1 MKRKSLRIGK
11 RLLALVFASVLPALA
26 SFGASG
32 QSRTI
37 SPYAVAL
44 QRTNPISRD
53 VVSKKAIGRYG
64 YAVTYRYSVSMPS
77 PDTATSYYPDY
88 DMMRL
93 EIGSGL
99 SRYYSLAAD
108 RCDSLMFKARQEGAD
123 GVNNSSWMDGGRI
136 AVYEDCYQ
144 NWPGQGILTVRMG
157 IVDTEYEY
165 SERMPDLQWTFI
177 PDTAVTVLGY
187 QCMAASTEFRG
198 RRYTVWFAPDIP
210 ISAGPWKFC
219 GLPGLIMAV
228 EESSGV
234 FSWEAVGLER
244 RSGDIHIFD
253 PGYDSYGGGVPK
265 MKIRRINRRQA
276 LGLERKRWA
285 DPYGFKLA
293 LDVDLAVGH
302 YEGDKLVIEKV
313 TAANREQFAL
323 PEVPALELE

>member
-1 MKRKSLRIGK
+1 MRY
-11 RLLALVFASVLPALA
+11 LLPLILMLSSPSA
-26 SFGASG
+26 
-32 QSRTI
+32 T

-53 VVSKKAIGRYG
+53 VVSKKVIGRYG

-77 PDTATSYYPDY
+77 QDTATSYYPDY
-88 DMMRL
+88 DLMRL

-108 RCDSLMFKARQEGAD
+108 RCDSLMFKARQEGTD
-123 GVNNSSWMDGGRI
+123 GVNNSS
-136 AVYEDCYQ
+136 C
-144 NWPGQGILTVRMG
+144 VRMG

-165 SERMPDLQWTFI
+165 SEMMPDFQWTFI
-177 PDTAVTVLGY
+177 PDTAMTVLGY

-228 EESSGV
+228 EESTGV

-244 RSGDIHIFD
+244 RSGD
-253 PGYDSYGGGVPK
+253 
-265 MKIRRINRRQA
+265 
-276 LGLERKRWA
+276 RKSA
-285 DPYGFKLA
+285 ENEDTQNQP
-293 LDVDLAVGH
+293 
-302 YEGDKLVIEKV
+302 
-313 TAANREQFAL
+313 
-323 PEVPALELE
+323 